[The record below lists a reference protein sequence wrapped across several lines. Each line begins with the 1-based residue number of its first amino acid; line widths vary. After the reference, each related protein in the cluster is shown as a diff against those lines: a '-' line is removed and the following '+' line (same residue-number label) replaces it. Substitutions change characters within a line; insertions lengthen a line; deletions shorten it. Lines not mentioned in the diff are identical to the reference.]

1 MSPRTKRTARKCT
14 PPLIPVLTPTV
25 YLNPDGT
32 VKRDPK
38 KDRKDRIEAI
48 QDQMRQTSNLI
59 TLAFMDME
67 IVRQKLDLASS
78 LMHQMKNIVRDM
90 YDEEF
95 KSDVEEIL
103 YNLFLIFLIT
113 STLISKI
120 SYRPI
125 KRALREILKTF
136 NKKL

>member
-1 MSPRTKRTARKCT
+1 MGRFKQTARKST

-103 YNLFLIFLIT
+103 QLPEN
-113 STLISKI
+113 
-120 SYRPI
+120 
-125 KRALREILKTF
+125 
-136 NKKL
+136 

>member
-103 YNLFLIFLIT
+103 QP
-113 STLISKI
+113 KV
-120 SYRPI
+120 
-125 KRALREILKTF
+125 
-136 NKKL
+136 